1 MIRGYHLF
9 LFTNELKFVIMYK
22 YSYTCNCTLGGEMMK
37 KHSLST
43 WFLFLVPSILGI
55 LFFMVPIKLTGDWKV
70 PIATF
75 ADLLSTAIAP
85 VMPWVATVILIIAA
99 VGSIIFLFKP
109 TEDQQPSFF
118 VNLFKVSGFWT
129 ITRVLGAL
137 FAIST
142 VTHWGPEFLW
152 GEDTG
157 GLLLSEDGL
166 VTFLFTVFLF
176 AGLLLPLLLN
186 FGLLEFFGTMMVKV
200 MRPLFKLPGR
210 SSIDALTSW
219 IGDGTIGVL
228 LTSKQY
234 EDGYYTKKEAAI
246 IGTTFSVVSI
256 TFAIV
261 IIEEVG
267 LGSYFLP
274 YYGTVILT
282 GIILALIMPRIY
294 PLRGKG
300 DEYID
305 GRPFTGEEE
314 KLPEGY
320 NVISH
325 GLENALDKASQN
337 RSFTKTFG
345 EGLKNVIDMWIGV
358 IPVVMAFGTIAL
370 VLAEHTSVFTI
381 LGKPFEPYLA
391 LLNIPQAADAAQLM
405 VVGFTDMF
413 LPVIL
418 ANGLITS
425 ELTLFVVATISVT
438 QLIFL
443 AEVGGLLLGSKIPV
457 NFFDLVMIFLLR
469 TIIALPIVAG
479 IGHLIF

>member
-1 MIRGYHLF
+1 
-9 LFTNELKFVIMYK
+9 
-22 YSYTCNCTLGGEMMK
+22 MK

-43 WFLFLVPSILGI
+43 WFLFLIPSILGI
-55 LFFMVPIKLTGDWKV
+55 LLFMIPLKLTGEWKV

-75 ADLLSTAIAP
+75 ADLLATFVAP
-85 VMPWVATVILIIAA
+85 VMPWIATIALIIAA
-99 VGSIIFLFKP
+99 VGSILFLFISTDDK
-109 TEDQQPSFF
+109 QPSFF
-118 VNLFKVSGFWT
+118 VNLFKVSLFWT
-129 ITRVLGAL
+129 VTRVIGAIL
-137 FAIST
+137 AIMT
-142 VTHWGPEFLW
+142 VMKIGPEFVW
-152 GEDTG
+152 NENTG
-157 GLLLSEDGL
+157 GLLLSADGL
-166 VTFLFTVFLF
+166 VTFLFTIFLF

-234 EDGYYTKKEAAI
+234 EEGHYTKKEAAI

-256 TFAIV
+256 TFSII
-261 IIEEVG
+261 IIEKVG
-267 LGSYFLP
+267 LGNYFLQF
-274 YYGTVILT
+274 YGTVILT

-300 DEYID
+300 DEYIN
-305 GRPFTGEEE
+305 GKPFTGDEE

-320 NVISH
+320 NVFSH
-325 GLENALDKASQN
+325 GLENALEKANKN
-337 RSFTKTFG
+337 RSFIKTFS
-345 EGLKNVIDMWIGV
+345 EGLKNVVDMWIGV

-370 VLAEHTSVFTI
+370 ILAEYTSVFTI

-391 LLNIPQAADAAQLM
+391 LLNIPEAADAAQLM

-418 ANGLITS
+418 ADGLITS
-425 ELTLFVVATISVT
+425 ELTLFVVATVSVT
-438 QLIFL
+438 QLIFM

-457 NFFDLVMIFLLR
+457 SFLDLVVIFLLR
-469 TIIALPIVAG
+469 TVIALPIIAIVA
-479 IGHLIF
+479 HLLF